1 MAEQQLPPWGDDPL
15 SSFFKDAEYND
26 RASSLN
32 LPAIYALLQR
42 VHCAFRCVNAAVE
55 KDHREALLVPRV
67 LIVRTHSSFL
77 AAIRLAMSGQLSES
91 YAILRVAI
99 EQAWYALHIAKDPQ
113 APNRSTMWLCRHD
126 DDASKAKCKSEFSV
140 QRVRSTH
147 EALDPITADLLHQ
160 LYETTIDFGA
170 HPNQRGLLSS
180 MRRAE
185 TQTDTT
191 YQVGI
196 LHPEPVA
203 RSLSLKTCVEVAV
216 GVLKVFQLVFP
227 ERFRIMSLDTEIEGI
242 IQDLKRVIESYART
256 GRP

>member
-1 MAEQQLPPWGDDPL
+1 M
-15 SSFFKDAEYND
+15 
-26 RASSLN
+26 
-32 LPAIYALLQR
+32 
-42 VHCAFRCVNAAVE
+42 
-55 KDHREALLVPRV
+55 
-67 LIVRTHSSFL
+67 
-77 AAIRLAMSGQLSES
+77 
-91 YAILRVAI
+91 AI

-180 MRRAE
+180 MQRAD

-191 YQVGI
+191 YQGIMGDVPVFVAFPGMVG
-196 LHPEPVA
+196 LEELRWGVRRRGRCGFSGFATYRPCLPDLVRSHATSLPGAPRRRRKVPDTRAEPRA
-203 RSLSLKTCVEVAV
+203 
-216 GVLKVFQLVFP
+216 
-227 ERFRIMSLDTEIEGI
+227 
-242 IQDLKRVIESYART
+242 
-256 GRP
+256 